1 MIINYHDSRA
11 GITEE
16 FLANI
21 HPGNILRLDY
31 LPRMGVTEYRFAKLL
46 GITQSHLAELLA
58 GRRGVTPNLSLRLG
72 KLFGQTPGYWLNI
85 QSQHDLL
92 KAFRD
97 YGESIDTIQTF
108 VWPEGHPFPDDQ
120 AF

>member
-1 MIINYHDSRA
+1 MIIDYRDSRED
-11 GITEE
+11 ITAE
-16 FLANI
+16 FLDNI

-46 GITQSHLAELLA
+46 GITQSHLAELLS
-58 GRRGVTPNLSLRLG
+58 GRRGITPNLSLRLG
-72 KLFGQTPGYWLNI
+72 KLFGQAPGYWLNV

-97 YGESIDTIQTF
+97 YGEAIDAVQPF
-108 VWPEGHPFPDDQ
+108 EWPEGQPFPGDK
-120 AF
+120 AV